1 VGSVSWQ
8 HLVSTYALL
17 GVPTLSALG
26 TAAVTQALGMT
37 LMIWAIVGAVIALS
51 LLPRHFFMSVVFVFT
66 DVALWIVM
74 VSSLAPSTLSVHM
87 AGDFTVVAAELAW
100 LVGLVGIVWPAGIR
114 WSQATLRI
122 S

>member
-1 VGSVSWQ
+1 
-8 HLVSTYALL
+8 
-17 GVPTLSALG
+17 
-26 TAAVTQALGMT
+26 
-37 LMIWAIVGAVIALS
+37 MIWAIVGAVIALS

>member
-37 LMIWAIVGAVIALS
+37 S
-51 LLPRHFFMSVVFVFT
+51 
-66 DVALWIVM
+66 
-74 VSSLAPSTLSVHM
+74 
-87 AGDFTVVAAELAW
+87 
-100 LVGLVGIVWPAGIR
+100 
-114 WSQATLRI
+114 
-122 S
+122 